1 MWTAA
6 RALWLPPR
14 RRRVWRVC
22 SRKRRETFCSIQ
34 HCMTVDDASTSVAFD
49 GDVTCSRGMQVRYGR
64 ARLLPWLSRVGCDC
78 ASAEDMARKG
88 GGQPDE
94 SVVQHG
100 GWQGRVAPWQDR
112 KKRREQAQAQMREE
126 DM

>member
-1 MWTAA
+1 
-6 RALWLPPR
+6 
-14 RRRVWRVC
+14 
-22 SRKRRETFCSIQ
+22 
-34 HCMTVDDASTSVAFD
+34 MTVDDVSTSVAFD

-126 DM
+126 DMQDA